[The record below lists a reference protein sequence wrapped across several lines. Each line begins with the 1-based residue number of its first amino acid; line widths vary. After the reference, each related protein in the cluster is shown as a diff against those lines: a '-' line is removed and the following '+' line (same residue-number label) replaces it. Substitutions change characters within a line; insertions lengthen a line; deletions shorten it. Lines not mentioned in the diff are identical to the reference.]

1 MANNFE
7 TFRGEKVAIVHDSA
21 SSMPDAYRSGYAGL
35 IEVPF
40 QITSMLNGKTKT
52 WVDNP
57 FESDEQKEEFL
68 YYLKNGQTTT
78 SLPSAGDYLNTYK
91 EIVNKGITEISV
103 IPMSNH
109 PTMSGS
115 ANSARFAAEELK
127 NEANIV
133 VFDSKTL
140 SLGQGLLIAQA
151 DAENKDG
158 KFNTADE
165 LVDRVEDLSHGV
177 YLAQAFS
184 DLNQLRKGGRI
195 GLAANMIGGVFDVIP
210 IINVNEEGELQPVAK
225 KHGWKKAHR
234 AIIEHVAE
242 GIASHDPSGEIG
254 NIAVRLALVSFES
267 EHIEDLRT
275 RVTERIPD
283 ETDSDEER
291 KSKFKLATGSNGEKY
306 DIMEFKEN
314 MVIAVH
320 SGVGVDGF
328 GALVI
333 PEQSIEQL

>member
-7 TFRGEKVAIVHDSA
+7 TFKGEGVAIVHDSA
-21 SSMPDAYRSGYAGL
+21 SSMPDVYRSGYAGL

-91 EIVNKGITEISV
+91 EIINKGITEISV

-115 ANSARFAAEELK
+115 ANSAKFAAEELK

-140 SLGQGLLIAQA
+140 SIGQGLLVNQA
-151 DAENKDG
+151 DTENKAG

-165 LVDRVEDLSHGV
+165 LVRRVEDLSHGV

-184 DLNQLRKGGRI
+184 DLEHLRKGGRI
-195 GLAANMIGGVFDVIP
+195 GLAANMIGGVLGIIP
-210 IINVNEEGELQPVAK
+210 VINVNEEGELQPVAK

-254 NIAVRLALVSFES
+254 NIAVRLAFVSFES

-275 RVTERIPD
+275 RVTELIQNKNDSKD
-283 ETDSDEER
+283 E
-291 KSKFKLATGSNGEKY
+291 KKAKFKIATKTNGQPYEIINY
-306 DIMEFKEN
+306 KEN
-314 MVIAVH
+314 MVVAVH
-320 SGVGVDGF
+320 SGVEVDGF

-333 PEQSIEQL
+333 PEQSIEQS